1 MSTLKLDE
9 AQLVLVADIL
19 LGVAH
24 ADLKYDGV
32 EAREIAKILE
42 SLVKGHLPASVK
54 ARFETF
60 DPETFDVGAACRR
73 LSFNA
78 RQRNALFSLIS
89 RVIEA
94 DDVFDFEESEYLQ
107 SVANGLGANPDEIE
121 PYLVKFIELN
131 PPPVP

>member
-9 AQLVLVADIL
+9 DQLVRVTDIL

-24 ADLKYDGV
+24 ADMDFDGA
-32 EAREIAKILE
+32 EAEEIANILE
-42 SLVKGHLPASVK
+42 SLVKGHLPDSVK
-54 ARFETF
+54 ARFEEF
-60 DPETFDVGAACRR
+60 DPDAFDVEATCRE
-73 LSFNA
+73 LTFNA
-78 RQRNALFSLIS
+78 RQRNAIFSLIA

-94 DDVFDFEESEYLQ
+94 DDIVDFEESQYLR
-107 SVANGLGANPDEIE
+107 SVASGLGAKPSEIG

>member
-9 AQLVLVADIL
+9 DQLVLVADIL

-24 ADLKYDGV
+24 ADMKYEGV
-32 EAREIAKILE
+32 EANEIAGILE
-42 SLVKGHLPASVK
+42 GLVKGHLPESVK

-60 DPETFDVGAACRR
+60 DPDAFDPESASRK

-78 RQRNALFSLIS
+78 KQRNALFSLIA

-94 DDVFDFEESEYLQ
+94 DDIFDFEESAYLR
-107 SVANGLGANPDEIE
+107 SVAKGLGARSDEIE